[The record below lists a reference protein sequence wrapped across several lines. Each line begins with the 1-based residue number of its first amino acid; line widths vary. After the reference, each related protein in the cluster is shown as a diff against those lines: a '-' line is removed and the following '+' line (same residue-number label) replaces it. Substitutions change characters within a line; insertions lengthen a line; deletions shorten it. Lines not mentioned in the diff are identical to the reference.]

1 MFDNIFFL
9 KPSAQK
15 SIADRFVFL
24 HRNMDYQELYRV
36 ERMRSVALGI
46 LISNGWVAGEVS
58 HETQRELRQYLER
71 CEINLKA
78 SKMRLMQLNLDVD
91 YSYHFLCIYNGGMTE
106 VKMQNMTILQ
116 MKKHIIQKLFPFL
129 SGIKMHP
136 DNAFRF
142 TFEGSQVDL
151 SNNRLKMLGNFM
163 ATDICHLHSLR
174 QEHPEPKAKAVV
186 QPPVVAVAGN
196 EDEPDLSFM
205 LRPPI
210 VEDDIGD
217 TNEAD
222 ARDEPRG
229 STEVPAVEDRANQLI
244 HISVKVIDGDETK
257 VCNFTFLP
265 SYKVGAICT
274 SVVLP
279 DVNSQDLGVFLNGYI
294 LNNDMDITS
303 LRLGAE
309 DDLVC
314 RALDKDESTFI
325 ADMKKNITLMSV
337 NQQIFELN
345 TEGYR
350 CKKVFV
356 LAPTHRAIPIHI
368 AYNFKNE
375 TVGDLKQSL
384 GAFLRIDTDDFN
396 EKYALRTARSVL
408 EDWETLFS
416 LLSNFELQNSLP
428 LTLHLVPSLRG
439 AGVRNA
445 FLKRSQDPMVAL
457 MKRAKDV
464 LQKRYEK
471 RQETS
476 GDAPLLVKSYITDLN
491 VKMVQ
496 WEDKF
501 KSGELTFRQIFEQ
514 LDETK
519 LDEILG
525 VINQKAG
532 ASEDKI
538 SFIAEL
544 VMEDISTINK
554 SLSFLTNAKLD
565 LVELFVKQ
573 FAVMYA
579 VNRGGS
585 LQFSFDKMS
594 QEISQ
599 VQSYRKGLRQIMSVS
614 SGSEPSQVS
623 EGNCSVM

>member
-1 MFDNIFFL
+1 
-9 KPSAQK
+9 
-15 SIADRFVFL
+15 
-24 HRNMDYQELYRV
+24 MDYQELYRV

-229 STEVPAVEDRANQLI
+229 STEVPDVECSDLI
-244 HISVKVIDGDETK
+244 HISVKMIDGDETK
-257 VCNFTFLP
+257 VHNLIFLP
-265 SYKVGAICT
+265 SDAVDAISLTARHLNT
-274 SVVLP
+274 S
-279 DVNSQDLGVFLNGYI
+279 NKFWGVFLNGYI
-294 LNNDMDITS
+294 LNNDMKIGS
-303 LRLGAE
+303 LHLGAE
-309 DDLVC
+309 DDLAC
-314 RALDKDESTFI
+314 RVLDEDESTFI

-337 NQQIFELN
+337 NQQFFDLN
-345 TEGYR
+345 TEGYG
-350 CKKVFV
+350 CKKVVV

-368 AYNFKNE
+368 AYYFKYE

-384 GAFLRIDTDDFN
+384 GAFLKIDTDDFN

-408 EDWETLFS
+408 EDWETLFP
-416 LLSNFELQNSLP
+416 LFSNFELQNSLP
-428 LTLHLVPSLRG
+428 LFVHLVPSLRG
-439 AGVRNA
+439 AG
-445 FLKRSQDPMVAL
+445 
-457 MKRAKDV
+457 KRARVDGKPV
-464 LQKRYEK
+464 EKANSIKELKQVVQQGMVQLQSM
-471 RQETS
+471 TNH
-476 GDAPLLVKSYITDLN
+476 APVVISIIEQIDGIMNKVKSEPNTTVSSLMARVPN
-491 VKMVQ
+491 
-496 WEDKF
+496 DKL
-501 KSGELTFRQIFEQ
+501 SI
-514 LDETK
+514 
-519 LDEILG
+519 I
-525 VINQKAG
+525 V
-532 ASEDKI
+532 ASTMTHSPRAHERVR
-538 SFIAEL
+538 FIAEHTL
-544 VMEDISTINK
+544 SDLFEDLEALSLQKSIAQSTLCSAI
-554 SLSFLTNAKLD
+554 
-565 LVELFVKQ
+565 Q
-573 FAVMYA
+573 FAIHSEFTDQ
-579 VNRGGS
+579 NGGIAWTR
-585 LQFSFDKMS
+585 LLKVVADTLGKQT
-594 QEISQ
+594 EA
-599 VQSYRKGLRQIMSVS
+599 
-614 SGSEPSQVS
+614 SEA
-623 EGNCSVM
+623 EDRNTCILM

>member
-1 MFDNIFFL
+1 
-9 KPSAQK
+9 
-15 SIADRFVFL
+15 
-24 HRNMDYQELYRV
+24 MDYQELYRV
-36 ERMRSVALGI
+36 ERMRSVGLGI

-58 HETQRELRQYLER
+58 HETQRNLRQYVER
-71 CEINLKA
+71 CETNLKA
-78 SKMRLMQLNLDVD
+78 SNMRLMQLNLDVD
-91 YSYHFLCIYNGGMTE
+91 YPYHFLCIYKGGMTE

-129 SGIKMHP
+129 SGIKIHP

-142 TFEGSQVDL
+142 TFEGSPADM
-151 SNNRLKMLGNFM
+151 SNNRIKMLGNFM

-217 TNEAD
+217 TGEAD

-229 STEVPAVEDRANQLI
+229 STEVPVVEDRTDKLI
-244 HISVKVIDGDETK
+244 HISVKVIDGNETK
-257 VCNFTFLP
+257 VRNFTFLP

-314 RALDKDESTFI
+314 RVLDEDESTFI

-337 NQQIFELN
+337 NQQFFDLN
-345 TEGYR
+345 TEGYG
-350 CKKVFV
+350 CKKVVV

-368 AYNFKNE
+368 AYYFKYE

-384 GAFLRIDTDDFN
+384 GAFLKIDTDDFN

-428 LTLHLVPSLRG
+428 LFVHLVPSLRG
-439 AGVRNA
+439 AG
-445 FLKRSQDPMVAL
+445 
-457 MKRAKDV
+457 KRARVDGKPV
-464 LQKRYEK
+464 EKANSIKELKQVVQQGMVQLQSM
-471 RQETS
+471 TNH
-476 GDAPLLVKSYITDLN
+476 APVVISIIEQIDGIMNKVKSEPNTTVSSLMARVPN
-491 VKMVQ
+491 
-496 WEDKF
+496 DKL
-501 KSGELTFRQIFEQ
+501 SI
-514 LDETK
+514 
-519 LDEILG
+519 I
-525 VINQKAG
+525 V
-532 ASEDKI
+532 ASTMTHSPRAHERVR
-538 SFIAEL
+538 FIAEHTL
-544 VMEDISTINK
+544 SDLFEDLEALSLQKSIAQSTLCSAI
-554 SLSFLTNAKLD
+554 
-565 LVELFVKQ
+565 Q
-573 FAVMYA
+573 FAIHSEFTDQ
-579 VNRGGS
+579 NGGIAWTR
-585 LQFSFDKMS
+585 LLKVVADTLGKQT
-594 QEISQ
+594 EA
-599 VQSYRKGLRQIMSVS
+599 
-614 SGSEPSQVS
+614 SEA
-623 EGNCSVM
+623 EDRNTCILM